1 MQLQLVHEEPPAYS
15 GPEALRPGV
24 SLLRGFALPVVAE
37 LREAILGVAD
47 GAPFRHLMTPGG
59 HAMSVAMT
67 NCGGVGWVSDR
78 RGYRYEDRDPETA
91 VRWPAMPEYF
101 RKLAREAASAA
112 GFEGFSPNACLINRY
127 AIGAKMSLHQDRDE
141 NNYDQPIV
149 SVSLGVPA
157 VFLLG
162 GLERSDRTDRVPLFH
177 GDVLVWGGPARM
189 IYHGVLPLKEASH
202 PFMGD
207 VRINLTFRSA
217 RVEAA

>member
-1 MQLQLVHEEPPAYS
+1 
-15 GPEALRPGV
+15 
-24 SLLRGFALPVVAE
+24 
-37 LREAILGVAD
+37 
-47 GAPFRHLMTPGG
+47 
-59 HAMSVAMT
+59 
-67 NCGGVGWVSDR
+67 
-78 RGYRYEDRDPETA
+78 
-91 VRWPAMPEYF
+91 MPEYF